1 MILCASCQT
10 SSKLKVALS
19 VHTTADCVKFRHNGI
34 YERDVLRKNA
44 KNCLEEQSSSLSVQ
58 ILSLPSTELIF
69 WRSVNR
75 HSQLSTFQRL
85 DIIETGSHEIGVI
98 VA

>member
-34 YERDVLRKNA
+34 YEKDVLRKNA
-44 KNCLEEQSSSLSVQ
+44 KKLLGGTKQ
-58 ILSLPSTELIF
+58 
-69 WRSVNR
+69 
-75 HSQLSTFQRL
+75 
-85 DIIETGSHEIGVI
+85 
-98 VA
+98 